1 MADKYTDDKLY
12 KVVRKDGSHLN
23 TKVNPDGT
31 KSALQ
36 FTDDNN
42 DLNGPVDLIEVDEEE
57 LIRTEYIQVPQ
68 NKRSLGELLVD
79 EVFVPVIRDATTQ
92 LLEYGTA
99 KAETWIEEKVVPVA
113 KTKVKAGW
121 ENLKLFISTIKD
133 SDKPI
138 KATQIIAEQKSASN
152 SSEIEVVNKVECGN
166 KDEKKYVLSPGE
178 VEILLDNL
186 YGNVFFVSDEKS
198 VSSES
203 YIEMLQ
209 EPIPEQELSIESNPQ
224 ALKRIEKKYI
234 AEILKSGSSEIPKR
248 REDQSEESYVMMRKF
263 GLILLR
269 DIMEERDSL
278 VHREFSDFLTV
289 EDECQIREKFNNSP
303 TLPDDDIN
311 TSVDQTKKL
320 IIAIKNGLEYPSS
333 KNGFKYDDIIGF
345 FNQLSQIFDWSIYE
359 KSTLGNESKR
369 KWYAVILS
377 QWMEGSGLSYIMQRA
392 IDYHK
397 QHPENFRVSAY
408 QPPTIYNDNSKEH
421 RNVVFADTL
430 EAIENIVLFS
440 ISNYFLRFSNE
451 YKKIHG
457 VDEFD
462 NNWYEYVE
470 FGTTNPLTILLQ
482 RNGFSRE
489 SATFIKT
496 ALLRNT
502 LRISLHVSQDL
513 LKNRLVLHQTI
524 AIT

>member
-178 VEILLDNL
+178 VEILLDTARRSAL
-186 YGNVFFVSDEKS
+186 MIAAS
-198 VSSES
+198 
-203 YIEMLQ
+203 
-209 EPIPEQELSIESNPQ
+209 LSILNNSVVMDDGTDPERVAMIQ
-224 ALKRIEKKYI
+224 RGIEQ
-234 AEILKSGSSEIPKR
+234 LSSKDITTQIDLLLDNKN
-248 REDQSEESYVMMRKF
+248 S
-263 GLILLR
+263 GLIDESSIIMLR
-269 DIMEERDSL
+269 AFRDGMFIGNGKPIL
-278 VHREFSDFLTV
+278 VSR
-289 EDECQIREKFNNSP
+289 
-303 TLPDDDIN
+303 
-311 TSVDQTKKL
+311 
-320 IIAIKNGLEYPSS
+320 
-333 KNGFKYDDIIGF
+333 
-345 FNQLSQIFDWSIYE
+345 
-359 KSTLGNESKR
+359 
-369 KWYAVILS
+369 
-377 QWMEGSGLSYIMQRA
+377 YIDA
-392 IDYHK
+392 GK
-397 QHPENFRVSAY
+397 
-408 QPPTIYNDNSKEH
+408 
-421 RNVVFADTL
+421 
-430 EAIENIVLFS
+430 
-440 ISNYFLRFSNE
+440 
-451 YKKIHG
+451 
-457 VDEFD
+457 
-462 NNWYEYVE
+462 
-470 FGTTNPLTILLQ
+470 
-482 RNGFSRE
+482 
-489 SATFIKT
+489 
-496 ALLRNT
+496 
-502 LRISLHVSQDL
+502 
-513 LKNRLVLHQTI
+513 
-524 AIT
+524 

>member
-138 KATQIIAEQKSASN
+138 KATKIIAEQKSASN

-178 VEILLDNL
+178 VEILLDTARRSALMIAASLSILNNSVVMDDGTDPERVAMIQRGIEQL
-186 YGNVFFVSDEKS
+186 SSKDITTQIDLLLDNKNSGLIDESSIIMLRAFRDGMFIGNGK
-198 VSSES
+198 
-203 YIEMLQ
+203 
-209 EPIPEQELSIESNPQ
+209 PIPVS
-224 ALKRIEKKYI
+224 RYI
-234 AEILKSGSSEIPKR
+234 DAGK
-248 REDQSEESYVMMRKF
+248 
-263 GLILLR
+263 
-269 DIMEERDSL
+269 
-278 VHREFSDFLTV
+278 
-289 EDECQIREKFNNSP
+289 
-303 TLPDDDIN
+303 
-311 TSVDQTKKL
+311 
-320 IIAIKNGLEYPSS
+320 
-333 KNGFKYDDIIGF
+333 
-345 FNQLSQIFDWSIYE
+345 
-359 KSTLGNESKR
+359 
-369 KWYAVILS
+369 
-377 QWMEGSGLSYIMQRA
+377 
-392 IDYHK
+392 
-397 QHPENFRVSAY
+397 
-408 QPPTIYNDNSKEH
+408 
-421 RNVVFADTL
+421 
-430 EAIENIVLFS
+430 
-440 ISNYFLRFSNE
+440 
-451 YKKIHG
+451 
-457 VDEFD
+457 
-462 NNWYEYVE
+462 
-470 FGTTNPLTILLQ
+470 
-482 RNGFSRE
+482 
-489 SATFIKT
+489 
-496 ALLRNT
+496 
-502 LRISLHVSQDL
+502 
-513 LKNRLVLHQTI
+513 
-524 AIT
+524 

>member
-178 VEILLDNL
+178 VEILLDTARRSALMIAASLSILNNSVVMDDGTDPERVAMIQRGIEQL
-186 YGNVFFVSDEKS
+186 SSKDITTQIDLLLDNKNSGLIDESSIIMLRAFGDGMFIGNGK
-198 VSSES
+198 
-203 YIEMLQ
+203 
-209 EPIPEQELSIESNPQ
+209 PIPVS
-224 ALKRIEKKYI
+224 RYI
-234 AEILKSGSSEIPKR
+234 DAGK
-248 REDQSEESYVMMRKF
+248 
-263 GLILLR
+263 
-269 DIMEERDSL
+269 
-278 VHREFSDFLTV
+278 
-289 EDECQIREKFNNSP
+289 
-303 TLPDDDIN
+303 
-311 TSVDQTKKL
+311 
-320 IIAIKNGLEYPSS
+320 
-333 KNGFKYDDIIGF
+333 
-345 FNQLSQIFDWSIYE
+345 
-359 KSTLGNESKR
+359 
-369 KWYAVILS
+369 
-377 QWMEGSGLSYIMQRA
+377 
-392 IDYHK
+392 
-397 QHPENFRVSAY
+397 
-408 QPPTIYNDNSKEH
+408 
-421 RNVVFADTL
+421 
-430 EAIENIVLFS
+430 
-440 ISNYFLRFSNE
+440 
-451 YKKIHG
+451 
-457 VDEFD
+457 
-462 NNWYEYVE
+462 
-470 FGTTNPLTILLQ
+470 
-482 RNGFSRE
+482 
-489 SATFIKT
+489 
-496 ALLRNT
+496 
-502 LRISLHVSQDL
+502 
-513 LKNRLVLHQTI
+513 
-524 AIT
+524 

>member
-178 VEILLDNL
+178 VEILLDTARRSALMIAASLSILNNSVVMDDGTDPDRVAMIQRGIEQL
-186 YGNVFFVSDEKS
+186 SSKDITTQIDLLLDDKNSGLIDESSINMLRAFRDGMFIGNGT
-198 VSSES
+198 
-203 YIEMLQ
+203 
-209 EPIPEQELSIESNPQ
+209 PIPVS
-224 ALKRIEKKYI
+224 RYTG
-234 AEILKSGSSEIPKR
+234 AENL
-248 REDQSEESYVMMRKF
+248 
-263 GLILLR
+263 
-269 DIMEERDSL
+269 
-278 VHREFSDFLTV
+278 
-289 EDECQIREKFNNSP
+289 N
-303 TLPDDDIN
+303 
-311 TSVDQTKKL
+311 
-320 IIAIKNGLEYPSS
+320 
-333 KNGFKYDDIIGF
+333 
-345 FNQLSQIFDWSIYE
+345 
-359 KSTLGNESKR
+359 
-369 KWYAVILS
+369 
-377 QWMEGSGLSYIMQRA
+377 
-392 IDYHK
+392 
-397 QHPENFRVSAY
+397 
-408 QPPTIYNDNSKEH
+408 
-421 RNVVFADTL
+421 
-430 EAIENIVLFS
+430 
-440 ISNYFLRFSNE
+440 
-451 YKKIHG
+451 
-457 VDEFD
+457 
-462 NNWYEYVE
+462 
-470 FGTTNPLTILLQ
+470 
-482 RNGFSRE
+482 
-489 SATFIKT
+489 
-496 ALLRNT
+496 
-502 LRISLHVSQDL
+502 
-513 LKNRLVLHQTI
+513 
-524 AIT
+524 